1 MSQLNLSR
9 WSRLFFLKGSWLVW
23 SCSDWSKAI
32 QKRPFQDGHLR
43 IQTSNLSNPATLL
56 LQGNKTSVAFLT
68 FVLTR
73 PAFTNADPQTNSLSR
88 SQPSAHR
95 PSSLMILPTE
105 MPSIL
110 KAVHLHI
117 FQTSLRIPIQA
128 TAKKQNQKKKTL
140 GTGPRERTYVRTHWL
155 AYSGHAI
162 LLRHKSQ
169 AAVIMEVD

>member
-1 MSQLNLSR
+1 M
-9 WSRLFFLKGSWLVW
+9 VW
-23 SCSDWSKAI
+23 SDWSKAI
-32 QKRPFQDGHLR
+32 QKRPFQDGSLR
-43 IQTSNLSNPATLL
+43 IQTSNLSNPGTWLP
-56 LQGNKTSVAFLT
+56 QRNKTPVAFLT

-73 PAFTNADPQTNSLSR
+73 PVFTNADPQTISLSR
-88 SQPSAHR
+88 SQPSAHP
-95 PSSLMILPTE
+95 PSSLMTLPTE

-117 FQTSLRIPIQA
+117 FQTSLRIPIQGK
-128 TAKKQNQKKKTL
+128 KKQNNKKPWAQGRMSARMYTH
-140 GTGPRERTYVRTHWL
+140 TG